1 MAYYVRDAK
10 WINNSSKSQFSG
22 YTTLQVAKQSAISL
36 LNNEYYDSETVPIF
50 VKKGNRYVIHSYVR
64 YAKDDGE
71 GEDWD
76 IPTGNYRYVYRT
88 PSGIEYLMA
97 KNGDLSKTHWKA
109 YFRITD
115 DMYSHY

>member
-1 MAYYVRDAK
+1 MTYYVRDAK
-10 WINNSSKSQFSG
+10 WINKSSKSQFSG

-36 LNNEYYDSETVPIF
+36 LNYEYYDYQTVPIF

-64 YAKDDGE
+64 YANDEGE

-76 IPTGNYRYVYRT
+76 IPKGNYNYVYRT
-88 PSGIEYLMA
+88 PSGIEYLMTR
-97 KNGDLSKTHWKA
+97 NGELSKTHWKA

-115 DMYSHY
+115 KMYSHY